1 MQSARP
7 ESDMFRDA
15 VIVDTISYLGS
26 ILSCSMSGN
35 KPALT
40 YKMVLAIGHT
50 SDAKFRCEVKIT
62 VHG

>member
-1 MQSARP
+1 ML
-7 ESDMFRDA
+7 
-15 VIVDTISYLGS
+15 VNG
-26 ILSCSMSGN
+26 MSGN